1 LWCSC
6 AAAWPL
12 RPAFLEKHRLRGQE
26 KAVVKGSRLPALRA
40 AYAEFLEIAAAA
52 GPGEDEPEPETKS
65 ACTHCARPTGV

>member
-1 LWCSC
+1 
-6 AAAWPL
+6 
-12 RPAFLEKHRLRGQE
+12 
-26 KAVVKGSRLPALRA
+26 VVKGSRLPALRA